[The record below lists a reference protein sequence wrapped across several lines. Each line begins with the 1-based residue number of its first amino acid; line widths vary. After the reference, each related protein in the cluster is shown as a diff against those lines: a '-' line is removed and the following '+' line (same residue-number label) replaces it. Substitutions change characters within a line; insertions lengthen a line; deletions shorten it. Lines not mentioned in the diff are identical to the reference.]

1 MKKKLKV
8 IVFTLVLI
16 SISASMA
23 LAFTEPSSGS
33 FGYEIY
39 EFLDSN
45 IGTGLSVVIALGIMA
60 YCIYFILRSNLF
72 GAIPCAVA
80 ALMLVKIKDIVFS
93 LGAMWN

>member
-1 MKKKLKV
+1 MKKSIKV
-8 IVFTLVLI
+8 VILILVLMC
-16 SISASMA
+16 AVANVAMA
-23 LAFTEPSSGS
+23 FSEPSSGS

-45 IGTGLSVVIALGIMA
+45 IGTGISVVIALGIMA

-93 LGAMWN
+93 LGAQW

>member
-1 MKKKLKV
+1 MKKSIKV
-8 IVFTLVLI
+8 MVFCMVLMCTV
-16 SISASMA
+16 ANVAMA
-23 LAFTEPSSGS
+23 FSEPSSGS

-45 IGTGLSVVIALGIMA
+45 IGTGISVAIALGIMA
-60 YCIYFILRSNLF
+60 YCIYHILRSNLF

-93 LGAMWN
+93 LGAQL